1 MWLAVSLFALL
12 LWLSAATALCVGM
25 RRIESLTD
33 VPPAAD
39 ADCPSLSVVVPAC
52 DEAAAMEPALR
63 SLLALDYPHLELIVV
78 DDRSTD
84 GTAAIV
90 ERLAAA
96 HPQLRLLR
104 VSELPSRWLGKNHAL
119 QVGSQAASGDWL
131 LFTDAD
137 VVFHPGALRRV
148 MAWAARRRS
157 EHVVALPRVVVH
169 GFWERLFV
177 PYFMAMFNLRYR
189 PWKVADRGSPAYLG
203 VGAFNLVRADRYR
216 AIGCHAALPLEVADD
231 MKLGKLLK
239 AHGTRS
245 GVVSAAGWISVRWV
259 VGLRGIVEGLTKNS
273 FAGLEFRLG
282 TVVLSV
288 ILQLVGS
295 VSPSF
300 GLFAGGPAAVTSGL
314 ALACMGLAAAA
325 VAPPESADGGRQTV
339 FSPGRLT
346 APRRLLSALWGLAF
360 PLAALIFAYIL
371 IRSTW
376 LTYRRG
382 GVLWRGTLYPLEELR
397 RGGV

>member
-12 LWLSAATALCVGM
+12 LWLPAATALCVGM

-52 DEAAAMEPALR
+52 NEAAAMEPALR

-119 QVGSQAASGDWL
+119 QVGSQAAGGDWL

-137 VVFHPGALRRV
+137 VVFQPGALRRV

-216 AIGCHAALPLEVADD
+216 AIGSHAALPLEVADD

-288 ILQLVGS
+288 
-295 VSPSF
+295 
-300 GLFAGGPAAVTSGL
+300 
-314 ALACMGLAAAA
+314 
-325 VAPPESADGGRQTV
+325 
-339 FSPGRLT
+339 
-346 APRRLLSALWGLAF
+346 
-360 PLAALIFAYIL
+360 
-371 IRSTW
+371 
-376 LTYRRG
+376 
-382 GVLWRGTLYPLEELR
+382 
-397 RGGV
+397 

>member
-52 DEAAAMEPALR
+52 NEAAAMEPALR

-119 QVGSQAASGDWL
+119 QVGSQAAGGDWL

-137 VVFHPGALRRV
+137 VVFQPGALRR
-148 MAWAARRRS
+148 
-157 EHVVALPRVVVH
+157 P
-169 GFWERLFV
+169 
-177 PYFMAMFNLRYR
+177 
-189 PWKVADRGSPAYLG
+189 D
-203 VGAFNLVRADRYR
+203 
-216 AIGCHAALPLEVADD
+216 HAHA
-231 MKLGKLLK
+231 
-239 AHGTRS
+239 
-245 GVVSAAGWISVRWV
+245 
-259 VGLRGIVEGLTKNS
+259 
-273 FAGLEFRLG
+273 
-282 TVVLSV
+282 
-288 ILQLVGS
+288 Q
-295 VSPSF
+295 
-300 GLFAGGPAAVTSGL
+300 
-314 ALACMGLAAAA
+314 LAAAGDPA
-325 VAPPESADGGRQTV
+325 RRNARPAREV
-339 FSPGRLT
+339 
-346 APRRLLSALWGLAF
+346 APRRR
-360 PLAALIFAYIL
+360 PAAYPAPELDLEAARPEPGPVRVRPARPP
-371 IRSTW
+371 RS
-376 LTYRRG
+376 G
-382 GVLWRGTLYPLEELR
+382 AHEEPPR
-397 RGGV
+397 DS